1 MNPFRPRT
9 HGPLSL
15 QTRLMAAVTG
25 FVSLILVVI
34 AIATSV
40 VLGNVLNGRL
50 QDELSAASKSLARAA
65 AGNALVGKTVPDAE
79 SLWAGQTGVPTGTL
93 VMVVSDTGAVTG
105 SYVNPDRVAQDL
117 GETQLRQV
125 ITALNEQRYQEEVG
139 GLGSY
144 QLAHQSV
151 VIPGTPRSFEVVTG
165 LPRASVEAQITTLFS
180 MLSLIHI

>member
-50 QDELSAASKSLARAA
+50 QDELSAALKHRNRRI
-65 AGNALVGKTVPDAE
+65 GDAI
-79 SLWAGQTGVPTGTL
+79 GQ
-93 VMVVSDTGAVTG
+93 
-105 SYVNPDRVAQDL
+105 
-117 GETQLRQV
+117 
-125 ITALNEQRYQEEVG
+125 
-139 GLGSY
+139 
-144 QLAHQSV
+144 
-151 VIPGTPRSFEVVTG
+151 
-165 LPRASVEAQITTLFS
+165 
-180 MLSLIHI
+180 